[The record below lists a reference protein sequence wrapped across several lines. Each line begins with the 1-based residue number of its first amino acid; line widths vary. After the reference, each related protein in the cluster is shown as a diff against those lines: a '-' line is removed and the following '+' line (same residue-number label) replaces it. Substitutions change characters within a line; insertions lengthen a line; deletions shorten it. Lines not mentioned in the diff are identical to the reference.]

1 MQAKRHQESEPA
13 LISNFFISASPDQ
26 NEIPLVD
33 KQQRH
38 ENCQSVMFDEE
49 WLDHGG
55 GNLLHVLTIKS
66 IKVIHI

>member
-49 WLDHGG
+49 
-55 GNLLHVLTIKS
+55 
-66 IKVIHI
+66 